1 MSSTS
6 GRIFF
11 ILFLSAARFTHRRRL
26 PGYGKHDRITDRH
39 PHLRQTPP
47 SASIFI
53 FAENERPPSYGLLRI
68 MPSGLS
74 KKIAISMP
82 DATRA
87 PERGLGDAQNGLAE
101 TCDRG
106 SRLRL
111 RSVTAVAGEGR
122 RNTVFDRR
130 AAGCAAHGATDC
142 HPSPWT
148 GPSCAAGAVIRLLAL
163 PPEAADTQRPA
174 VARLALTAS
183 GCGVA
188 SFHRVL
194 PHSPART
201 RGLPTVDQL
210 LRRARHRLALR
221 PRGDCRIANTTSLP
235 CRWRLP
241 LRFASTRR
249 ALAASERLMRGSFR
263 GVLLRFIPLL
273 KDPET
278 GLRRSVPIAV
288 VGATASFALT
298 NVEYQGRM
306 SLSYIRKQTLHA
318 PAPTRARYRARRAAP
333 GVA

>member
-1 MSSTS
+1 
-6 GRIFF
+6 
-11 ILFLSAARFTHRRRL
+11 
-26 PGYGKHDRITDRH
+26 
-39 PHLRQTPP
+39 
-47 SASIFI
+47 
-53 FAENERPPSYGLLRI
+53 

-82 DATRA
+82 DATGA

-130 AAGCAAHGATDC
+130 AAGCATHGATDC

-278 GLRRSVPIAV
+278 GLRRSVSIAV